1 MRTERQQKSMV
12 RCISVCTIFFLFIC
26 SWVTSSI
33 GSSCRGIIIASEGD
47 IPTWYQGDQW
57 TYTIDPLYF
66 SNPNGSFSGSVQNF
80 KQKVIGI
87 AGDAYEVN
95 ITGEISGVI
104 TVNGIPGDLSGG
116 ITGTSYMRISD
127 LAEETTTL
135 HSQGTVVVL
144 IPFPYVMDII
154 TNSTPP
160 LEVFDFPLNIGE
172 QWQLLC
178 MSTTQGSFHIQGI
191 IDQSL
196 NGTQSVDETVQC
208 TSKEQVSVPAGAFD
222 CYKISRSNTTIWY
235 SSDAGNIVKSIVDQ
249 NDPNMTLQ
257 ATLSLQTFS
266 RSAQPITV
274 SEDIEPSVTLPGASV
289 VISGQARNTG
299 TGAAIQNASVSIEI
313 PSLSLVWT
321 TTTNTTGYYTKTI
334 TAPTMID
341 DTPSGRETG
350 SGGVIVQ
357 CTSGSLSGYRV
368 QTLVTII
375 NTAPLTPSIVGPS
388 KGKPGTAYPY
398 TVVAVDPENDGLF
411 YFIDWGDNTT
421 SGWLGPYG
429 SNTNMTVSH
438 TFAAKGT
445 YLIKAKAKDVYGAES
460 GWGTLQVKMP
470 NSINAI
476 NLPLLTLFEQF
487 FERHP
492 HAFPLLRC
500 LVRFVNQ
507 A

>member
-1 MRTERQQKSMV
+1 MV

-26 SWVTSSI
+26 SWITPSI
-33 GSSCRGIIIASEGD
+33 GGSFRGIIIAPEGD

-66 SNPNGSFSGSVQNF
+66 SNPNGSFSGSVHNF

-87 AGDAYEVN
+87 TGDAYKVN
-95 ITGEISGVI
+95 ITGQITGVI
-104 TVNGIPGDLSGG
+104 TVNGIPGDLSGE
-116 ITGTSYMRISD
+116 ITGTSYMRVSD

-144 IPFPYVMDII
+144 IPFPYVMNII

-196 NGTQSVDETVQC
+196 NGTQSIDETVQC
-208 TSKEQVSVPAGAFD
+208 TSKEQISVPAGAFD

-257 ATLSLQTFS
+257 ATLTLQTFS

-274 SEDIEPSVTLPGASV
+274 SEDIGPSVVPPGASV
-289 VISGQARNTG
+289 AISGQARNTQ
-299 TGAAIQNASVSIEI
+299 TSAPIQNANVTIDI
-313 PSLSLVWT
+313 PSLNLSWT
-321 TTTNTTGYYTKTI
+321 TTTNTTGWYTKTI

-375 NTAPLTPSIVGPS
+375 NTAPSAPSIAGPP

-398 TVVAVDPENDGLF
+398 TFVAVDPEDDELF

-429 SNTNMTVSH
+429 SSTNISVHH
-438 TFAAKGT
+438 TYAAKGT

-470 NSINAI
+470 LSNNMMYPPW
-476 NLPLLTLFEQF
+476 LQLL
-487 FERHP
+487 ERFLEHHP
-492 HAFPLLRC
+492 HVFPLLRYF
-500 LVRFVNQ
+500 LG
-507 A
+507 